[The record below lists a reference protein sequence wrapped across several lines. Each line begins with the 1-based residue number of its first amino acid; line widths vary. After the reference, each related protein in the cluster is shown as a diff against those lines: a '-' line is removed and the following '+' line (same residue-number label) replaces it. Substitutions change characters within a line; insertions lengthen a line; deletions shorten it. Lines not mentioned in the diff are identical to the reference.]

1 MVDNNYIVKE
11 VREYANLNGYEGT
24 KIPLFI
30 FAKYIR
36 EMLLIDVK
44 KAEQI
49 YYYIAAHYPKGTD
62 EEPLRYLKAIIL
74 ERKQYCKLSLEQQ
87 ENYHMLKKRG
97 KEEYQ
102 NSNLKRSCA
111 YYQAGLSET
120 KQNIFN
126 YYFGKMLYKSKCF
139 YQAKKYLERYIAQG
153 GEKFAKASLYLFYI
167 YKRLKKEKK
176 SLECLKRI
184 IRFNILFQED
194 FQFNCDKYVLKT
206 GGDNCIGQ
214 DDIMIETNITSFSHE
229 YVQEQLS
236 KVKNLLLI
244 GQYKQAEK
252 LLKKLDQEQRDM
264 TLEDRKQVEQFHK
277 DKRLYL
283 TKR

>member
-1 MVDNNYIVKE
+1 MVDNNDIVKE
-11 VREYANLNGYEGT
+11 VREYAKLNGYENT
-24 KIPLFI
+24 RIPLFI

-36 EMLLIDVK
+36 EILLIDVQ

-49 YYYIAAHYPKGTD
+49 YYYIAAHYPKGAD

-87 ENYHMLKKRG
+87 ENYHMLQKRG

-102 NSNLKRSCA
+102 NSNLKKSCA
-111 YYQAGLSET
+111 YYQAGLSEM

-126 YYFGKMLYKSKCF
+126 YYFGKMLYKLEHF
-139 YQAKKYLERYIAQG
+139 YQAKKYLERYITQG
-153 GEKFAKASLYLFYI
+153 GEKCAKASLYLFYI
-167 YKRLKKEKK
+167 YKKLKKEKK

-184 IRFNILFQED
+184 IKFNALFQED
-194 FQFNCDKYVLKT
+194 FEFKCNNYTFKT
-206 GGDNCIGQ
+206 GEDNCIGQ
-214 DDIMIETNITSFSHE
+214 EDIMIETNVTSFSHE

-236 KVKNLLLI
+236 KIKNLLLI
-244 GQYKQAEK
+244 RQYKQAEK

-264 TLEDRKQVEQFHK
+264 TLEDRKQVEQFHR
-277 DKRLYL
+277 DKRLYHA
-283 TKR
+283 K